1 MKIHKDYS
9 GLQKLK
15 KTLQKLSKETVEYG
29 YYSEDVYPDGDT
41 VAEIAAINE
50 YGSFENPPRPFFEQS
65 ISALRNNPV
74 HDAKR
79 ALRKEAEI
87 SLTTGVVGSNMDAV
101 GEALVEG
108 VVEQI
113 VMMDDPPNS
122 PETVSRKGKND
133 PLIDTGFMKESTK
146 YKRNQ

>member
-1 MKIHKDYS
+1 MKIQKDYS
-9 GLQKLK
+9 GLEKLK
-15 KTLQKLSKETVEYG
+15 RTLQKLAKETVEYG
-29 YYSEDVYPDGDT
+29 YYAEDVYPDGDT
-41 VAEIAAINE
+41 APEIASINE

-65 ISALRNNPV
+65 ISALRNNPF
-74 HDAKR
+74 HDAKH
-79 ALRKEAEI
+79 ALKVEAQAA
-87 SLTTGVVGSNMDAV
+87 LTRGVVGSNMDAV

-122 PETVSRKGKND
+122 TSTIRRKGKND